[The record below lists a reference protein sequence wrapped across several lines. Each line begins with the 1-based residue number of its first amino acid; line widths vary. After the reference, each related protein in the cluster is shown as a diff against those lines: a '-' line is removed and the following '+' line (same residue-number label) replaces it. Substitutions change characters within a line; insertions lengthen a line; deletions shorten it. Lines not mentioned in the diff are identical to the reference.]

1 MKKLSNTFIAIVLLA
16 FLSSCGVN
24 AALVL
29 NHNDNSTQV
38 HLAHNNYRVLEQVS
52 GSSEV
57 NYIFL
62 IGGINKR
69 KLYNNAYAEMVEKA
83 QLTQGSRALVNIVT
97 EEHLGGV
104 YPFYFKRTITV
115 SAHVVEFVQ

>member
-1 MKKLSNTFIAIVLLA
+1 MKKLSNTLIVMVLLA
-16 FLSSCGVN
+16 FLSSCG
-24 AALVL
+24 ASGALVL

-38 HLAHNNYRVLEQVS
+38 HLASNNYRVLEQVS

-57 NYIFL
+57 NYILL

>member
-1 MKKLSNTFIAIVLLA
+1 MKKLSNTFIAMVLLA
-16 FLSSCGVN
+16 LLSSCGVS

-38 HLAHNNYRVLEQVS
+38 HLASNNFRVLEQVS
-52 GSSEV
+52 GSSNV
-57 NYIFL
+57 NYILL

-69 KLYNNAYAEMVEKA
+69 KLYNNAYADMVEKA

-97 EEHLGGV
+97 EEHVGGV